1 MSNGKDI
8 SFVSHALA
16 DTLRTDLDDLNKMLH
31 SLLGEVND
39 VKRETG
45 RESLIAAMNG
55 LDMDLR
61 ALSETVQKMKAKFE
75 LAKNC
80 L

>member
-1 MSNGKDI
+1 MSDGKDV

-31 SLLGEVND
+31 SLLGEVNG

-45 RESLIAAMNG
+45 RESLIAAMNE

-61 ALSETVQKMKAKFE
+61 TLSETVERMKAKFE
-75 LAKNC
+75 LAKCC